1 MSDVS
6 RRSVLRGIGVTAA
19 VVGAGAMVPGAALA
33 APGSATPRSTDE
45 GGARDAATTSLIAYV
60 EASTGEITL
69 MSGDREV
76 VVTDRRLAQR
86 LARLAD

>member
-1 MSDVS
+1 MSDMS
-6 RRSVLRGIGVTAA
+6 RRTVLRGAGAAAAVAAAA
-19 VVGAGAMVPGAALA
+19 VVVPGGATAMAAA
-33 APGSATPRSTDE
+33 QSGDGSVQGDAVTGE
-45 GGARDAATTSLIAYV
+45 VVVYVRD
-60 EASTGEITL
+60 ASTGEITV

>member
-6 RRSVLRGIGVTAA
+6 RRSFLHGVGVTAA
-19 VVGAGAMVPGAALA
+19 VAGVAAVVPSASA
-33 APGSATPRSTDE
+33 APAPDDDAGRP
-45 GGARDAATTSLIAYV
+45 DAATATLVVYV
-60 EASTGEITL
+60 EDAATGRL
-69 MSGDREV
+69 SVLSGDREV

>member
-1 MSDVS
+1 MSELS
-6 RRSVLRGIGVTAA
+6 RRTFLRGVGVSAAAVTAT
-19 VVGAGAMVPGAALA
+19 AAI
-33 APGSATPRSTDE
+33 PAT
-45 GGARDAATTSLIAYV
+45 ARAATRKPETGDDPAAADAVTDSLVVYV
-60 EASTGEITL
+60 KDARVGEISV